1 MAQKW
6 DLFDVHAGL
15 VSMEEYLKQ
24 RHSEDDLKTVVEIPA
39 EKWVE
44 FVKPPPPPPQQ
55 PPRRPGPEFVVPEA
69 QEEEEEPEQSL
80 EDLMEGFHKAA
91 REWEERNQ

>member
-15 VSMEEYLKQ
+15 VSMEEYLMQ
-24 RHSEDDLKTVVEIPA
+24 RHSEEDLKTVVEIPA

-44 FVKPPPPPPQQ
+44 FVKPPPPPPQM
-55 PPRRPGPEFVVPEA
+55 PPRRQAEFVI
-69 QEEEEEPEQSL
+69 QENAEPEPSL
-80 EDLMEGFHKAA
+80 EDLMENFQKAA
-91 REWEERNQ
+91 RDWEERNVE